1 MALTCASKLLGEMV
15 IGGTKCSKIFF
26 HVKSHPDFNVDPFL
40 AHVQSKSITACDA
53 GSGDEQ
59 TAGFKG
65 KHEDKQRINYKKE
78 GDGLLTYT
86 LCEIGYTYAFY
97 LWYMQ
102 PPRHYIQQCCSA
114 VLLFCCS
121 AFHT

>member
-26 HVKSHPDFNVDPFL
+26 HVKSHPDFNVDPLL
-40 AHVQSKSITACDA
+40 AHVQSQSITACDA

-78 GDGLLTYT
+78 GDGLLTDT

-97 LWYMQ
+97 DPSRMLELSEFAWTL
-102 PPRHYIQQCCSA
+102 RSLA
-114 VLLFCCS
+114 
-121 AFHT
+121 